1 MPKIKFL
8 PPETIED
15 EARGVLAKYA
25 SMRQQPI
32 PLPVP
37 IEDILDCLFDVTIE
51 AADLRAKFHSDDVL
65 AEFQVSNKRK
75 VILIDQSIHPEF
87 HKEQENRY
95 RFTLGHETGHWIL
108 HQNLLEGVGMPDFFS
123 SEPKTVSV
131 YRSSCKEPKEKQA
144 DMFAG
149 DILMPRDLVLQE
161 WERKFGPDHGPENV
175 YGEICEKS
183 ERFQVEPRDIRCDLA
198 REFAKTFSVSA
209 QSMQIRLVELKLL
222 QVSEPEPS
230 LF

>member
-1 MPKIKFL
+1 MAKVKFL
-8 PPETIED
+8 PPETIEE
-15 EARGVLAKYA
+15 EACGVLAKYA
-25 SMRQQPI
+25 RIRQQPI
-32 PLPVP
+32 SVPVP
-37 IEDILDCLFDVTIE
+37 IEDILDCLFDVSIE
-51 AADLRAKFHSDDVL
+51 AADLQTKFHSTDVL
-65 AEFQVSNKRK
+65 AEFLVGKKRK

-108 HQNLLEGVGMPDFFS
+108 HQHLLEGVHAEDLFDDA
-123 SEPKTVSV
+123 PKTVSV

-149 DILMPRDLVLQE
+149 DILMPRELILQE
-161 WERKFGPDHGPENV
+161 WVRKFGPDHGPENV
-175 YGEICEKS
+175 YEEICEKS
-183 ERFQVEPRDIRCDLA
+183 ERFQAEARDIRCDLA

-209 QSMQIRLVELKLL
+209 QSMQIRLIEMNLL